1 MLTQASPAA
10 EVRPQDLY
18 AAFRDGR
25 HFGSLDGLRALSVI
39 AVVWHHTV
47 GHDAALPLLFAR
59 GAEGVT
65 LFFAISGF
73 LIVTLL
79 LRERDRKGRID
90 LRAFYMRRVLRIFP
104 LYFMVL
110 ALYLL
115 LVLALERHTAT
126 GREFLH
132 NLVYF
137 VTYTSNWFVAL
148 DGRVIFYFAWS
159 LAAEEQFYLLWPSV
173 QRFVTPRRALAV
185 MLGFIAVVAGLQ
197 WAPPPG
203 GGALGLA
210 YTIVTNVPLAIC
222 FGVVLAHLLHH
233 RRGHEGLRW
242 LFGWRVSSLVFAAL
256 LLWVL
261 GSGRS
266 DLAVHLS
273 AALLVGACVYR
284 EDHWL
289 APLLRWRVLAFV
301 GSVSYG
307 VYLLHMLVKNVVVK
321 ALAHSGLPSNNV
333 LVFVL
338 TAAGAVAVAAI
349 SFSYFESYFLRWKA
363 RYAVRA

>member
-1 MLTQASPAA
+1 
-10 EVRPQDLY
+10 
-18 AAFRDGR
+18 
-25 HFGSLDGLRALSVI
+25 
-39 AVVWHHTV
+39 
-47 GHDAALPLLFAR
+47 
-59 GAEGVT
+59 
-65 LFFAISGF
+65 
-73 LIVTLL
+73 
-79 LRERDRKGRID
+79 
-90 LRAFYMRRVLRIFP
+90 
-104 LYFMVL
+104 
-110 ALYLL
+110 
-115 LVLALERHTAT
+115 
-126 GREFLH
+126 
-132 NLVYF
+132 
-137 VTYTSNWFVAL
+137 
-148 DGRVIFYFAWS
+148 
-159 LAAEEQFYLLWPSV
+159 
-173 QRFVTPRRALAV
+173 VTPRRALAV
-185 MLGFIAVVAGLQ
+185 MLGVIVVVAGLQ

-242 LFGWRVSSLVFAAL
+242 LFGWRASSLVFAAL

-289 APLLRWRVLAFV
+289 ARLLRWRVLAFV

-321 ALAHSGLPSNNV
+321 ALAHTALPSSNA

-338 TAAGAVAVAAI
+338 TAAGAIAVAAI
-349 SFSYFESYFLRWKA
+349 SFRYFESYFLRRKA
-363 RYAVRA
+363 RYAVRV